1 MKNSS
6 VKTKTNLDTHEDVL
20 LTFTTSSSKGLPI
33 TLQRLQTAQEA
44 VMDGRQTTQLINP
57 SRDGNINA
65 R

>member
-1 MKNSS
+1 MEHTS
-6 VKTKTNLDTHEDVL
+6 VKTKRNLDTHGYVL

-33 TLQRLQTAQEA
+33 TLWRFRAVQEA
-44 VMDGRQTTQLINP
+44 VMDSRQTTQLINP

>member
-1 MKNSS
+1 M
-6 VKTKTNLDTHEDVL
+6 KTKRTLNTHGDVL

-33 TLQRLQTAQEA
+33 TLRQLQAAQEA
-44 VMDGRQTTQLINP
+44 VMDGRQTMQLINP